1 MTGSSKSSSHPE
13 PKEAGS
19 PRAPVPPLMRIVT
32 KGGWRDVP
40 DRYATVEELAEE
52 NRIAAAKNG
61 RG

>member
-1 MTGSSKSSSHPE
+1 
-13 PKEAGS
+13 
-19 PRAPVPPLMRIVT
+19 MRIVT

-52 NRIAAAKNG
+52 NRIAAAKND

>member
-1 MTGSSKSSSHPE
+1 
-13 PKEAGS
+13 
-19 PRAPVPPLMRIVT
+19 
-32 KGGWRDVP
+32 VP